1 MPALLRCERE
11 KTLRDDGP
19 SKRRVK
25 KPFRRQTPAPSIT
38 AQRAHKGALFW

>member
-1 MPALLRCERE
+1 MPALLRSERE

-25 KPFRRQTPAPSIT
+25 KPFQEANPGPVHHCTTRP
-38 AQRAHKGALFW
+38 